1 MTART
6 RLGQRA
12 LNRALLGRQHLLSRT
27 TMPALDLIEHLVG
40 VQAQAPLAPY
50 VGLWNRLDGFKPN
63 ELAELLLSRRA
74 VRTWVM
80 RSTIHLVSDTDAL
93 RLRPLVRPVLEN
105 GFTGHFGRYLDGLDV
120 AAVVA
125 AGTEL
130 LEERPRTRTELR
142 ELLGARWPDH
152 NADALA
158 YAVSYLTAG
167 VQVTPRGVWGETGPA
182 AITTVQS
189 WLGRPLDPEPS
200 IDDLV
205 LRYLTAFG
213 PAGVADVQLWSG
225 LTRLREV
232 VDRLPLRV
240 YVDAAGNELY
250 DVPDV
255 VLPDPDTPAPVR
267 FLPEYDNVLLSHADR
282 TRLIPAGRRVPLPP
296 GNGAT
301 TGTVLIDGTFDA
313 LWKIRRAGGGH
324 VVQIDPYRKLTPAEQ
339 TALADEARR
348 LVGFVATGTSSVD
361 IEFHPPS

>member
-105 GFTGHFGRYLDGLDV
+105 GFTGHFGRHLDGLDV

-130 LEERPRTRTELR
+130 LEERPRTRTGLR
-142 ELLGARWPDH
+142 DLLGARWPDH

-182 AITTVQS
+182 AIPTVQS

-250 DVPDV
+250 DVPD
-255 VLPDPDTPAPVR
+255 
-267 FLPEYDNVLLSHADR
+267 VLLSHADR

-339 TALADEARR
+339 TALADEA
-348 LVGFVATGTSSVD
+348 S
-361 IEFHPPS
+361 